1 MKNLELLKSIS
12 FGAPVAEDE
21 ISDLANYFVQTDQ
34 WDRIAR
40 GEIDI
45 VRGDKGAGKSAIYSL
60 LVTRTD
66 QFFDQRILLIPAE
79 RPRGATVFRDLTIDP
94 PSSEQEFIGL
104 WKLYIAV
111 LIAEKLSDF
120 EIKNDDARFA
130 INALQKEGL
139 LEKPFDL
146 AAIFHAVQSYAKSW
160 FRPRGLEGGVTID
173 PNTGLTTATFKITP
187 SEPSATEKKS
197 GKVSIDEVLR
207 RANKALEEA
216 DFKVWVL
223 LDRLDVAFAE
233 THALQANALRAL
245 LRVYRD
251 LSDHEFVKL
260 KIFLR
265 SDIWRRITDK
275 GFREASHITKFVV
288 IEWSSSS
295 LLNLIMRRL
304 LKNEGVQRD
313 YSADPEKVL
322 SNFSAQSTLFY
333 KVFPAKVEQGSKK
346 PSTFDWMVSRC
357 ADATGKTA
365 PREIVQLLSALREQE
380 IARLQRGEAT
390 PSDDQLFDR
399 SVFKAALPTV
409 SEARLTQN
417 MYAEY
422 PELRP
427 FMEKL
432 TKEKTEQTPE
442 SLARA
447 WSISSEEAAE
457 WAQN

>member
-1 MKNLELLKSIS
+1 
-12 FGAPVAEDE
+12 
-21 ISDLANYFVQTDQ
+21 
-34 WDRIAR
+34 
-40 GEIDI
+40 

-66 QFFDQRILLIPAE
+66 QFFDRRILLIPAE
-79 RPRGATVFRDLTIDP
+79 RPRGATVFRDLTVDP
-94 PSSEQEFIGL
+94 PVSEQEFIGL

-111 LIAEKLSDF
+111 LIGEKLRDF
-120 EIKNDDARFA
+120 GINNDDAQFT
-130 INALQKEGL
+130 INALQEEGF

-146 AAIFHAVQSYAKSW
+146 AAIFHSVQSYVKSW
-160 FRPRGLEGGVTID
+160 FRPKGLEGGVTID

-187 SEPSATEKKS
+187 SEPSAAEKKS

-207 RANKALEEA
+207 RSNQALEES

-223 LDRLDVAFAE
+223 LDRLDVAFAD
-233 THALQANALRAL
+233 THALEANALRAL

-251 LSDHEFVKL
+251 LSDHEFIKL

-265 SDIWRRITDK
+265 SDIWRRITEK
-275 GFREASHITKFVV
+275 GFREASHITRFVV

-304 LKNEGVQRD
+304 LKNEGIQRG
-313 YSADPEKVL
+313 YNADPEQVL
-322 SNFSAQSTLFY
+322 SDFSAQSALFY
-333 KVFPAKVEQGSKK
+333 KVFPGKIEQGSKK

-380 IARLQRGEAT
+380 ISRLQRGET
-390 PSDDQLFDR
+390 VPPENQLFDR
-399 SVFKAALPTV
+399 SVFKTALPSV
-409 SEARLTQN
+409 SEARLVQN

-427 FMEKL
+427 LMEKL
-432 TKEKTEQTPE
+432 RKEKTEQTPE
-442 SLARA
+442 SLARS
-447 WSISSEEAAE
+447 WSMSSEEALE
-457 WAQN
+457 WAQKLIEVGFFQRRGSKEAPTFWVPFLYRDALEMSQGLAEDD